1 MTEDYGRKQLV
12 KICALLYEREL
23 TVSAGGNM
31 SVRLNEDEILITPSG
46 KNKGFLTEDDPLVV
60 NMEGEVVCGRG
71 TPSIET
77 GMHLAIYKANPET
90 NAIIHCHPLNC
101 VALTLKRRIRTDL
114 TPEGVL
120 LLGDVPTV
128 GYYTPGSEELA
139 NAVASKSKSKAI
151 LMERHG
157 AVTQGKDLI
166 DAYNRMEELEFQAKL
181 QMLVGRCRGL
191 PGMRWRNSPRCDHHG
206 SIGNEMVRN
215 VPL

>member
-1 MTEDYGRKQLV
+1 MNEDYGRKQLV

-101 VALTLKRRIRTDL
+101 VALTLKRRIKTDL

-120 LLGDVPTV
+120 LLGEVPTV
-128 GYYTPGSEELA
+128 GYYTPGSEALA

-191 PGMRWRNSPRCDHHG
+191 PRDEVERLSRM
-206 SIGNEMVRN
+206 
-215 VPL
+215 

>member
-1 MTEDYGRKQLV
+1 MNEDYGRKQLV

-101 VALTLKRRIRTDL
+101 VALTLKRRIKTDL

-120 LLGDVPTV
+120 LLGEVPTV
-128 GYYTPGSEELA
+128 GYYTPGSEALA

-157 AVTQGKDLI
+157 AITQGKDLV
-166 DAYNRMEELEFQAKL
+166 DAYNKMEELEFQAKL

-191 PGMRWRNSPRCDHHG
+191 PRDEVEKLSKM
-206 SIGNEMVRN
+206 
-215 VPL
+215 

>member
-1 MTEDYGRKQLV
+1 MNEDYGRKQLV

-120 LLGDVPTV
+120 LLGEVPTV
-128 GYYTPGSEELA
+128 GYYTPGSEALA

-191 PGMRWRNSPRCDHHG
+191 PRDEVEKLSKM
-206 SIGNEMVRN
+206 
-215 VPL
+215 

>member
-1 MTEDYGRKQLV
+1 MNEDYGRKQLV

-60 NMEGEVVCGRG
+60 NMEGDVVCGRG

-191 PGMRWRNSPRCDHHG
+191 PRDEVGKLSKM
-206 SIGNEMVRN
+206 
-215 VPL
+215 

>member
-1 MTEDYGRKQLV
+1 MNEDYGRKQLV

-101 VALTLKRRIRTDL
+101 VALTLKRRIKTDL

-120 LLGDVPTV
+120 LLGEVPTV
-128 GYYTPGSEELA
+128 GYYTPGSEALA
-139 NAVASKSKSKAI
+139 NAVASMSKSKAI

-157 AVTQGKDLI
+157 AITQGKDLV

-191 PGMRWRNSPRCDHHG
+191 PRDEVEKLSKM
-206 SIGNEMVRN
+206 
-215 VPL
+215 